1 MRVHGVLIGFV
12 LWCASGAAFA
22 HSALVRAE
30 PGPRAEVAVSPQY
43 IRLWF
48 NEPIE
53 AEFSNVTIIKV
64 GGKAI
69 DGVGKPKV
77 ASDDANQ
84 LVVPLPPLAPGAYQV
99 RYRVLSVDG
108 HVVDWGFGFT
118 VAPSSPKP

>member
-1 MRVHGVLIGFV
+1 MRVYGVLVGFA
-12 LWCASGAAFA
+12 LWCAEGAAYA

-53 AEFSNVTIIKV
+53 AEFSKV
-64 GGKAI
+64 RVVDAGGKSI
-69 DGVGKPKV
+69 EGVGKPKV
-77 ASDDANQ
+77 ASDDSNQ
-84 LVVPLPPLAPGAYQV
+84 LVVPLPLLPPGAYKV
-99 RYRVLSVDG
+99 HYRVLSVDG

>member
-1 MRVHGVLIGFV
+1 MRIQGVLVGFV
-12 LWCASGAAFA
+12 LWCAAGAACA

-53 AEFSNVTIIKV
+53 AEFSKV
-64 GGKAI
+64 KIVDAGGKSI

-77 ASDDANQ
+77 ARDDANQ
-84 LVVPLPPLAPGAYQV
+84 LVVPVPLLPPGSYKV
-99 RYRVLSVDG
+99 HYRVLSVDG